1 MTELLLHINNYSI
14 TGAITTYQTYRYFFW
29 LVTLTQAE
37 ITFAVPPVI
46 GFPYS
51 FLTFWKKK
59 KKRKKRRSN
68 VNHVSFWIWASL
80 SFAHIIRGL
89 LSLLYA
95 FLRNLVGFFFLLLN
109 NIFGTVYLISFN
121 LFILYTVLY
130 IYIYIYIFFLI
141 YVFVQ
146 LMFLIKI
153 S

>member
-1 MTELLLHINNYSI
+1 MSRLRLHGDHFINYWCILSTCQIFYWLALQTLLRGDHAHAGRNHFHGSTNDDFL
-14 TGAITTYQTYRYFFW
+14 
-29 LVTLTQAE
+29 
-37 ITFAVPPVI
+37 
-46 GFPYS
+46 YS

-59 KKRKKRRSN
+59 KKKSN
-68 VNHVSFWIWASL
+68 VY
-80 SFAHIIRGL
+80 FAHYTRTFVAAQCFPPKLGW
-89 LSLLYA
+89 
-95 FLRNLVGFFFLLLN
+95 NFFFLLLN

-130 IYIYIYIFFLI
+130 IYIYILI